1 MPKHAVI
8 SQEPE
13 AASFVKANRKIYL
26 YINASNFRKVRIKP
40 FFSKTVQVIAQLR
53 SSGFKI
59 GELEYVDDPGK
70 DVVRK
75 LKFEGKIEE
84 GTFSKM
90 TKSLDRCRNGKVT
103 YLSKKDSVV
112 QANKAFLDSI
122 AKLKSFENAAENF

>member
-1 MPKHAVI
+1 M
-8 SQEPE
+8 
-13 AASFVKANRKIYL
+13 
-26 YINASNFRKVRIKP
+26 
-40 FFSKTVQVIAQLR
+40 R

-75 LKFEGKIEE
+75 LKFEGEEIEE
-84 GTFSKM
+84 GTFLPKM
-90 TKSLDRCRNGKVT
+90 TVIDMVVGNGKVT